1 MIDVKLIPKLIRVK
15 QWYKNGIVFVAIFF
29 SLNLFSIEN
38 LFVSI
43 LGFIGLCL
51 VSGAGYI
58 RNDIQDVNKDKLDSI
73 KSKRPLP
80 SGKITIKD
88 ANILFVLFIIT
99 GLSLSFLLDWK
110 FGVLATLLF
119 LNTLVYSFWLKQIIF
134 VDILS
139 ISGNFIIRAL
149 AGVILI
155 KASISPWLVLGIFFI
170 ALFIAF
176 LKRKQEMMILKEYAE
191 KARSSFKDYSID
203 IINSG
208 IMISTTMVLI
218 TYSLYAMN
226 SVTEDWRLI
235 ITVPIVVYLAF
246 RQIYL
251 VEKIGKNTI
260 SDLIIEDKPTVVGI
274 ISYVLITFI
283 LLYFIPQEFFNSL

>member
-99 GLSLSFLLDWK
+99 GLSFSFLLDWK

-260 SDLIIEDKPTVVGI
+260 SDLIIEDKPTVAGI